1 MVGSPQSPMPPL
13 CSTKIS
19 LGQLSIRLPAS
30 SSSEQHSTLVIL
42 THVSATRSRSY
53 SKSFSAHLLV
63 KVSLQL
69 CDLDSYFLDLL
80 GRPAAASS
88 YIETPPIDSSS
99 QCGECAS
106 SRPTAIV
113 SSPPYKTQRSIADD
127 HQPTA
132 GGANIRLPDRQHA
145 ALSSFLPRTVSLAV
159 QTVVRYSQD
168 TPQRSPPE
176 LSTPTACGFELQGKD
191 LVRNGIPVVD
201 SVGKTTSRPLEGDCG
216 GQCQSPRQPQR
227 EGVQVSMSQ
236 RGSAPRPA
244 SRRSSPSPARDV
256 ASSPNSQQ
264 PGHIRQNDA
273 KTRPAHESEGLAS
286 SGAEVRRRS
295 RTSGVQ
301 VHDILNPSEPQRDS
315 GGSSAMR
322 RPIKEESPP
331 LPRMAPRQHG
341 SERSPPPYYSY
352 AYPPPGTI
360 APQQHHQQPPS
371 STIPP
376 PAIPPPLT
384 AARRILTPRSPR
396 AASLSRAASRV
407 IEPQHVAKFSP
418 NTPRNVAPPPHQQQQ
433 QHDVSP
439 LSGSPA
445 AGESYLISGPI
456 RGHGT
461 PGPPPNRPTSGLSRS
476 LSQPMIGHGMP
487 TPRQEA
493 LQTHGP
499 GRGAGT
505 LPAVYP
511 PASPFTP
518 PAPSGG
524 GLVGQGMMG
533 EWRWGSGPLG
543 PGQAG
548 GSAGPRGLQIA
559 EGHQHMIAITPDHGE
574 KILVPVNTHEGSK
587 QMNEKRQRNAGASA
601 RFRHRKKIKDQAMM
615 EEMQKLEA
623 QNREL
628 AHRVREL
635 EEERDFYMHGGRP
648 GEFRPRSR
656 PPEEQVER
664 GERGQSSPGSS
675 RSGGSYTGENSPLPA
690 SAPSAP
696 PAQHLTQF
704 SHARGRTQ
712 NHPHP
717 PPMSYGD
724 PSMTERPA
732 RRRRIDSAPEL
743 AALSHGSS
751 PPGSLPPMP
760 HPVYGMP
767 PSPHLAEQ
775 SGSARLPPLRFDQP
789 GPSTPT
795 PPPAPVGAPPPPVHQ
810 HQQQQQQQQQHHRP
824 GDPYAPYSTASYE
837 TGWALEYK
845 SQPESRAK

>member
-1 MVGSPQSPMPPL
+1 
-13 CSTKIS
+13 
-19 LGQLSIRLPAS
+19 
-30 SSSEQHSTLVIL
+30 
-42 THVSATRSRSY
+42 
-53 SKSFSAHLLV
+53 
-63 KVSLQL
+63 
-69 CDLDSYFLDLL
+69 
-80 GRPAAASS
+80 
-88 YIETPPIDSSS
+88 
-99 QCGECAS
+99 
-106 SRPTAIV
+106 
-113 SSPPYKTQRSIADD
+113 
-127 HQPTA
+127 
-132 GGANIRLPDRQHA
+132 
-145 ALSSFLPRTVSLAV
+145 
-159 QTVVRYSQD
+159 
-168 TPQRSPPE
+168 
-176 LSTPTACGFELQGKD
+176 
-191 LVRNGIPVVD
+191 
-201 SVGKTTSRPLEGDCG
+201 LEGDCG

-236 RGSAPRPA
+236 RGPAPRPA

-264 PGHIRQNDA
+264 PGLVRPNDS

-286 SGAEVRRRS
+286 SGAQVRRRS

-301 VHDILNPSEPQRDS
+301 VHDILNPSEPQRES

-322 RPIKEESPP
+322 PPIKEESPP
-331 LPRMAPRQHG
+331 LPRMGPRQHG
-341 SERSPPPYYSY
+341 NEPSPPPYYSY

-396 AASLSRAASRV
+396 AASLSRAASRA
-407 IEPQHVAKFSP
+407 IEPQHVTKFPP
-418 NTPRNVAPPPHQQQQ
+418 NTPRTVAPPPQQQ

-439 LSGSPA
+439 LGGSPA

-487 TPRQEA
+487 TPRQDA
-493 LQTHGP
+493 LQSHGP

-505 LPAVYP
+505 LPAVYT

-524 GLVGQGMMG
+524 GLGGQGMMG

-548 GSAGPRGLQIA
+548 GSGGPRGLQLA

-623 QNREL
+623 TNREL

-635 EEERDFYMHGGRP
+635 EEERDFYMRGGRP

-656 PPEEQVER
+656 PPEEPVER

-675 RSGGSYTGENSPLPA
+675 RSGGSYMGENSPLPA
-690 SAPSAP
+690 SAPTAP
-696 PAQHLTQF
+696 PAQHMTQF
-704 SHARGRTQ
+704 SHAHGRTQ

-724 PSMTERPA
+724 PSMMERPA

-751 PPGSLPPMP
+751 PPGSLPPMS

-795 PPPAPVGAPPPPVHQ
+795 PPPAPIGAPPPPVHQ

-845 SQPESRAK
+845 SQPESRPK